1 MSTIYTLLSTDLI
14 NDTFDDIN
22 TNFANLNT
30 DKAED
35 SAVVHDTG
43 NETITGVKTFSSSPI
58 VPTPTTATQAV
69 NKEYA
74 DYTPDFYKYSIVTS
88 VASWN
93 LTVALKNYE
102 GNDPTP
108 SKPVK
113 IQIWDVVRSI
123 TSALSVVANSW
134 TSYLNL
140 GNAELA
146 TKETDL
152 FPYLQWNT
160 TTSAVNILA
169 SRIPYAGSMAD
180 LTNSNTGEKGAIG
193 IINYNSTNSV
203 VNIWRFA
210 ATLSAGAGYTWSV
223 PTFTSSNLIQ
233 RPIYETRKLQYS
245 STLTWFSV
253 VTINT
258 GYYKLIGNEVHILS
272 NEYNW
277 TSNATGFTFTTPFST
292 IATVTR
298 FYSTNGYDNWA
309 AIANTVIEIIANNS
323 VHSAFKSFPAGW
335 WNASWLKAIYLPVII
350 YTI

>member
-43 NETITGVKTFSSSPI
+43 NETIAGVKTFSSPLITNWAINFNAPEWFLINWKI
-58 VPTPTTATQAV
+58 VP
-69 NKEYA
+69 
-74 DYTPDFYKYSIVTS
+74 SVTGG
-88 VASWN
+88 N
-93 LTVALKNYE
+93 LTVAIKTLA
-102 GNDPTP
+102 GTDPSATD
-108 SKPVK
+108 PVYVR
-113 IQIWDVVRSI
+113 IGDVVRSI

-140 GNAELA
+140 GSAELA

-169 SRIPYAGSMAD
+169 SRIPYAWTMAD
-180 LTNSNTGEKGAIG
+180 FNNSNTNEKWAIG

-233 RPIYETRKLQYS
+233 RPIYMNAPKDFVPTITAWTSSWVSSVYAKYEVNWRKIHCEWQINI
-245 STLTWFSV
+245 STPQT
-253 VTINT
+253 TINT
-258 GYYKLIGNEVHILS
+258 VTITLPFTSQNQIAFATYLIDNSVDVSSTWFVNFASMSFRKIGN
-272 NEYNW
+272 
-277 TSNATGFTFTTPFST
+277 FTWFLV
-292 IATVTR
+292 IR
-298 FYSTNGYDNWA
+298 YSADY
-309 AIANTVIEIIANNS
+309 VI
-323 VHSAFKSFPAGW
+323 
-335 WNASWLKAIYLPVII
+335 
-350 YTI
+350 